1 MTHCKDVI
9 KWKFKLIFSLGPR
22 IGTERVTEF
31 LIRNLNQINMAH
43 PNIYSSNNTFQFLT
57 DQITSSNNTF
67 EFLTDQITSS
77 NNTFEFLTDQITSS
91 NNTFEFLTDQITS
104 NVDALIISLLFPERQ
119 CKIPGYPSLLSLDR
133 DKNGVGI
140 VVMPAR
146 TFHSSQTFI
155 FWRKNHWSSSHW
167 TKFPCIKKLRLTCSD
182 NPKKNYISEETIQ
195 NSWVFLSIK
204 FRLG

>member
-1 MTHCKDVI
+1 MI

-43 PNIYSSNNTFQFLT
+43 PNVYSSNNTFQ
-57 DQITSSNNTF
+57 
-67 EFLTDQITSS
+67 FLTDQITSS

-155 FWRKNHWSSSHW
+155 F
-167 TKFPCIKKLRLTCSD
+167 
-182 NPKKNYISEETIQ
+182 
-195 NSWVFLSIK
+195 
-204 FRLG
+204 

>member
-1 MTHCKDVI
+1 MAQESGRKG
-9 KWKFKLIFSLGPR
+9 LQN
-22 IGTERVTEF
+22 F
-31 LIRNLNQINMAH
+31 LLEISIV
-43 PNIYSSNNTFQFLT
+43 YSSNNTFP
-57 DQITSSNNTF
+57 
-67 EFLTDQITSS
+67 FLTDQITSS

-167 TKFPCIKKLRLTCSD
+167 TKFPRIKKLRLTCSD
-182 NPKKNYISEETIQ
+182 NPKKITFPKRQFKIPGYS
-195 NSWVFLSIK
+195 SPLSLDWDKNGAGIIILSART
-204 FRLG
+204 FNPNQIFIFWR

>member
-1 MTHCKDVI
+1 MAQESGRKG
-9 KWKFKLIFSLGPR
+9 LQN
-22 IGTERVTEF
+22 F
-31 LIRNLNQINMAH
+31 LLEISIV
-43 PNIYSSNNTFQFLT
+43 YSSNNTFP
-57 DQITSSNNTF
+57 
-67 EFLTDQITSS
+67 FLTDQITSS

-119 CKIPGYPSLLSLDR
+119 CKIPGYPYLLSLDR

-167 TKFPCIKKLRLTCSD
+167 TKFPRIKKLRLTCSD
-182 NPKKNYISEETIQ
+182 NPKKITFPKRQFKIPGYS
-195 NSWVFLSIK
+195 SPLSLDWDKNGAGIIILSART
-204 FRLG
+204 FNPNQIFIFWR